1 MDRAESL
8 TSILTIECRY
18 EENHEAYAVAE
29 PQGYKIYTT
38 ASTGTKN
45 EKERQTNTAE
55 TACL

>member
-8 TSILTIECRY
+8 TSILLNVGTK
-18 EENHEAYAVAE
+18 NHEAYAVAE